1 MVSIYQT
8 YGLLSSYIASLY
20 KYYMHG
26 CENAYSILLGMQ
38 LGLFDMPLV
47 FVDVETTGLSP
58 WKGDRVLEIG
68 ALRMEGGKIVSKI
81 NTLLYPECDVPYF
94 ITQIT
99 GITDEHVT
107 GAPLFAD
114 VWHEFET
121 MTQDATFVAHNVN
134 FDYGFIQSEYKRL
147 GKKFTRHK
155 LCTVQLSKA
164 LFPNERSH
172 KLESLIRRHK
182 YTVNARHRAYDDA
195 EVLHRFV
202 TDMQQKFTTQ
212 TNAAIQQLLH

>member
-1 MVSIYQT
+1 MT
-8 YGLLSSYIASLY
+8 A
-20 KYYMHG
+20 
-26 CENAYSILLGMQ
+26 MQ
-38 LGLFDMPLV
+38 LGLFNMPLV

-68 ALRMEGGKIVSKI
+68 ALRVENGKVVSKI
-81 NTLLYPECDVPYF
+81 NTLLYPECDVPYY

-114 VWHEFET
+114 VWDEFET
-121 MTQDATFVAHNVN
+121 ITKDATFVAHNVG
-134 FDYGFIQSEYKRL
+134 FDYGFIQSEYRLL

-164 LFPNERSH
+164 LYPKERSH
-172 KLESLIRRHK
+172 KLESVIKRHRYK
-182 YTVNARHRAYDDA
+182 VNARHRAYDDA
-195 EVLHRFV
+195 EVLYRFV
-202 TDMQQKFTTQ
+202 TEMQQKFTVQTQ
-212 TNAAIQQLLH
+212 TAIQQLVH